1 MLQWGA
7 NSFVLKL
14 RFYLFKIEFLRY
26 FFKYDFTKQMSLMK
40 VFQDDLLIEWT
51 SICLE
56 ILL

>member
-1 MLQWGA
+1 MLQWAA

-14 RFYLFKIEFLRY
+14 MFCLLKTEFSTI
-26 FFKYDFTKQMSLMK
+26 FFKYEFMKQMSLMK